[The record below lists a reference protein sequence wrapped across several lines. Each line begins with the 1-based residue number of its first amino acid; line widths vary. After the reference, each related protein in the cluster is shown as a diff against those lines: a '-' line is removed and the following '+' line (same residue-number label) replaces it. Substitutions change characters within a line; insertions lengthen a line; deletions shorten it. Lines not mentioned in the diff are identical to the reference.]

1 MINDK
6 IRNEFLENGVVL
18 LKQIIE
24 PDWILELQKGLE
36 YNFQN
41 PSIYKCVYEK
51 YNGDEVFY
59 DDYCN
64 WNRISEYRNFIFNS
78 NISKIAALLMN
89 SKKVNLFHEHV
100 LVKEKGSKR
109 EHLGIRIRVLLC

>member
-41 PSIYKCVYEK
+41 PSI
-51 YNGDEVFY
+51 
-59 DDYCN
+59 
-64 WNRISEYRNFIFNS
+64 
-78 NISKIAALLMN
+78 
-89 SKKVNLFHEHV
+89 
-100 LVKEKGSKR
+100 
-109 EHLGIRIRVLLC
+109 GIRLHYQVVSRFFVTDLT

>member
-18 LKQIIE
+18 LKQIME
-24 PDWILELQKGLE
+24 LDWILELQKGLE

-41 PSIYKCVYEK
+41 PSIYKCDYEK

-59 DDYCN
+59 DDKL
-64 WNRISEYRNFIFNS
+64 
-78 NISKIAALLMN
+78 NI
-89 SKKVNLFHEHV
+89 NLW
-100 LVKEKGSKR
+100 LYLKEM
-109 EHLGIRIRVLLC
+109 LAIQ

>member
-36 YNFQN
+36 YNFKKRLGLSAT
-41 PSIYKCVYEK
+41 PER
-51 YNGDEVFY
+51 YNDPDGTKKIMDFLNM
-59 DDYCN
+59 D
-64 WNRISEYRNFIFNS
+64 FNS
-78 NISKIAALLMN
+78 
-89 SKKVNLFHEHV
+89 V
-100 LVKEKGSKR
+100 
-109 EHLGIRIRVLLC
+109 